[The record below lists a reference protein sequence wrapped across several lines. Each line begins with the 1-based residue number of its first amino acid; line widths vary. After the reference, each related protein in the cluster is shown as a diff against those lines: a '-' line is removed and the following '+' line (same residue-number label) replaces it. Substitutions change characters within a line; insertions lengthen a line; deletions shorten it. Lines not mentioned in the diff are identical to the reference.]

1 MYSRGIMRILVRIIE
16 AVTEIFSGHLQAWLT
31 FALMILVMVD
41 VTSRYVMQNPLAIS
55 DEYGGFCLVAIT
67 CIGLAYAW
75 KTRSHVRVEFI
86 IKKLSPRKQRWVRL
100 FTLFLAFAFTGFM
113 VYGALKLVSISL
125 MFGTRS
131 TSWLR
136 TPVAWPQMA
145 IVIGAILIFLQLI
158 VEIIKQITKLPAAE
172 EEGE

>member
-1 MYSRGIMRILVRIIE
+1 MRRLVRIVE
-16 AVTEIFSGHLQAWLT
+16 TVTEIFSGQVQAWLT
-31 FALMILVMVD
+31 LALMILVMVD
-41 VTSRYVMQNPLAIS
+41 VTSRYVMQDPLAIS

-86 IKKLSPRKQRWVRL
+86 TKRLPVGLRRWLRLS
-100 FTLFLAFAFTGFM
+100 TLILAIVFTGFM
-113 VYGALKLVSISL
+113 VFGAFKLVSISL

-136 TPVAWPQMA
+136 TPVAWPQMT
-145 IVIGAILIFLQLI
+145 IVAGAILMFLQLI
-158 VEIIKQITKLPAAE
+158 VEIIKQITKLSTGK
-172 EEGE
+172 EEGK

>member
-1 MYSRGIMRILVRIIE
+1 MRFLIRIIE
-16 AVTEIFSGHLQAWLT
+16 TVTEIISGHLQAWLT
-31 FALMILVMVD
+31 MALVLLVMVD
-41 VTSRYVMQNPLAIS
+41 VTSRYVMQDPLAIS

-86 IKKLSPRKQRWVRL
+86 VKKLSVRNQRWLRL
-100 FTLFLAFAFTGFM
+100 FTLFLAIVFTGFM
-113 VYGALKLVSISL
+113 VYGAFKLVSISL

-136 TPVAWPQMA
+136 TPVAWPQMT
-145 IVIGAILIFLQLI
+145 IVIGAILIFFQLV
-158 VEIIKQITKLPAAE
+158 VEIIKQITKLSAEE

>member
-1 MYSRGIMRILVRIIE
+1 MRLLVRIIE
-16 AVTEIFSGHLQAWLT
+16 TVTEIISGHVQAWLT
-31 FALMILVMVD
+31 MALMVLVMVD
-41 VTSRYVMQNPLAIS
+41 VTSRYMMQNPLAIS

-67 CIGLAYAW
+67 CLGLAYAW

-86 IKKLSPRKQRWVRL
+86 IKKLSVQKQRWLRL
-100 FTLFLAFAFTGFM
+100 LTLLLAIVFTGFM
-113 VYGALKLVSISL
+113 VYGAIKLVSISL

-136 TPVAWPQMA
+136 TPVAWPQMT
-145 IVIGAILIFLQLI
+145 IIIGAILIFLQLI
-158 VEIIKQITKLPAAE
+158 VEIIKQIAKLSAAE

>member
-1 MYSRGIMRILVRIIE
+1 MRLLVRIIE
-16 AVTEIFSGHLQAWLT
+16 AVTEIFSGHVQAWLT
-31 FALMILVMVD
+31 FALMILVMID

-86 IKKLSPRKQRWVRL
+86 IKKLSVRRQRWVRL
-100 FTLFLAFAFTGFM
+100 FTLFLAFVFTGFM
-113 VYGALKLVSISL
+113 VYGAYKLVSISL

-158 VEIIKQITKLPAAE
+158 VEIIKQITKLPAGE

>member
-1 MYSRGIMRILVRIIE
+1 MRFLIRIIE
-16 AVTEIFSGHLQAWLT
+16 TVTEIISGHLQAWLT
-31 FALMILVMVD
+31 MALVILVMVD
-41 VTSRYVMQNPLAIS
+41 VTSRYVMQDPLAIS

-86 IKKLSPRKQRWVRL
+86 VKKLSVRNQRWLRL
-100 FTLFLAFAFTGFM
+100 ITLFLAIAFTGFM
-113 VYGALKLVSISL
+113 VYGAFKLVSISL

-136 TPVAWPQMA
+136 TPVAWPQMT
-145 IVIGAILIFLQLI
+145 IIIGAILIFFQLV
-158 VEIIKQITKLPAAE
+158 VEIIKQITKLSAEE

>member
-1 MYSRGIMRILVRIIE
+1 MRFLIRIIE
-16 AVTEIFSGHLQAWLT
+16 TVTEIISGHLQAWLT
-31 FALMILVMVD
+31 MALVILVMVD
-41 VTSRYVMQNPLAIS
+41 VTSRYVMQDPLAIS

-86 IKKLSPRKQRWVRL
+86 IKKLSVRNQQWLRL
-100 FTLFLAFAFTGFM
+100 FTLFLAIVFTGFM
-113 VYGALKLVSISL
+113 VYGAFKLVSISL

-136 TPVAWPQMA
+136 TPVAWPQMT
-145 IVIGAILIFLQLI
+145 IIIGAILIFFQLV
-158 VEIIKQITKLPAAE
+158 VEIIKQITKLSAEE

>member
-1 MYSRGIMRILVRIIE
+1 MRLLLRIIE
-16 AVTEIFSGHLQAWLT
+16 TVSEILSGHVQAWLT
-31 FALMILVMVD
+31 MALMILVMVD
-41 VTSRYVMQNPLAIS
+41 VISRYVMQNPLAIS

-86 IKKLSPRKQRWVRL
+86 IKKLPVRRRQWLRL
-100 FTLFLAFAFTGFM
+100 FTLFLAIVFTGFM
-113 VYGALKLVSISL
+113 VYGAIKLVSISL

-136 TPVAWPQMA
+136 TPVAWPQMT
-145 IVIGAILIFLQLI
+145 IVIGAILMFLQLI
-158 VEIIKQITKLPAAE
+158 VEIIKQITKLSARE

>member
-1 MYSRGIMRILVRIIE
+1 MRLLVRIIE
-16 AVTEIFSGHLQAWLT
+16 TVSEILSGHVQAWLT
-31 FALMILVMVD
+31 MALMILVMVD
-41 VTSRYVMQNPLAIS
+41 VISRYVMQNPLAIS

-86 IKKLSPRKQRWVRL
+86 IKKLPVRIRQWLRL
-100 FTLFLAFAFTGFM
+100 FTLLLAIVFTGFM
-113 VYGALKLVSISL
+113 VYGAIKLVSISL

-136 TPVAWPQMA
+136 TPVAWPQMT
-145 IVIGAILIFLQLI
+145 IVIGAILMFLQLI
-158 VEIIKQITKLPAAE
+158 VEIIKQTTKLSARE
-172 EEGE
+172 KEGE

>member
-1 MYSRGIMRILVRIIE
+1 MRLLLRIIE
-16 AVTEIFSGHLQAWLT
+16 TVSEILSGHVQAWLT
-31 FALMILVMVD
+31 MALMILVMVD
-41 VTSRYVMQNPLAIS
+41 VISRYVMQNPLAIS

-86 IKKLSPRKQRWVRL
+86 IKKLPVRKRQWLRL
-100 FTLFLAFAFTGFM
+100 FTLLLAIVFTGFM
-113 VYGALKLVSISL
+113 VYGAIKLVSISL

-136 TPVAWPQMA
+136 TPVAWPQMT
-145 IVIGAILIFLQLI
+145 IVIGAILMFLQLI
-158 VEIIKQITKLPAAE
+158 VEIIKQVTKLSARE

>member
-1 MYSRGIMRILVRIIE
+1 MRILLRTIE
-16 AVTEIFSGHLQAWLT
+16 TVSEILSGHVQAWLT
-31 FALMILVMVD
+31 MALMILVMVD
-41 VTSRYVMQNPLAIS
+41 VISRYVMQNPLAIS

-86 IKKLSPRKQRWVRL
+86 IKKLPVRRRQWLRL
-100 FTLFLAFAFTGFM
+100 FTLFLAIVFTGFM
-113 VYGALKLVSISL
+113 VYGAIKLVGISL

-136 TPVAWPQMA
+136 TPVAWPQMT
-145 IVIGAILIFLQLI
+145 IVIGAILMFLQLI
-158 VEIIKQITKLPAAE
+158 VEIIKQITKLSARE

>member
-1 MYSRGIMRILVRIIE
+1 MRFLVRFIE
-16 AVTEIFSGHLQAWLT
+16 TVTEIFSGHVQAWLT
-31 FALMILVMVD
+31 MALMILVMVD
-41 VTSRYVMQNPLAIS
+41 VTSRYVMRNPLAIG

-67 CIGLAYAW
+67 CLGLAYAW

-86 IKKLSPRKQRWVRL
+86 IKKLPVVMQRWLRL
-100 FTLFLAFAFTGFM
+100 FTLILAIVFTGFM
-113 VYGALKLVSISL
+113 VYGAYKLVGISL

-145 IVIGAILIFLQLI
+145 IGIGAVLIFLQLI
-158 VEIIKQITKLPAAE
+158 VEIIKQIKKFSASE

>member
-1 MYSRGIMRILVRIIE
+1 MRFLIRIIE
-16 AVTEIFSGHLQAWLT
+16 TVTEIISGHLQAWLT
-31 FALMILVMVD
+31 MALVILVMVD

-86 IKKLSPRKQRWVRL
+86 VKKLPVRKQRWLRL
-100 FTLFLAFAFTGFM
+100 FTLLLAIVFTGFM
-113 VYGALKLVSISL
+113 VYGAFKLVSISL

-136 TPVAWPQMA
+136 TPVAWPQMT
-145 IVIGAILIFLQLI
+145 IVIGAVLIFLQLI
-158 VEIIKQITKLPAAE
+158 VEIIKQITKLSAEE

>member
-1 MYSRGIMRILVRIIE
+1 MRLLIRIIE
-16 AVTEIFSGHLQAWLT
+16 TITEIISGHLQAWLT

-41 VTSRYVMQNPLAIS
+41 VTSRYVMQDPLAIS

-86 IKKLSPRKQRWVRL
+86 IKKLPLGSRRWLRL
-100 FTLFLAFAFTGFM
+100 FTLILATAFTGFM
-113 VYGALKLVSISL
+113 VYGAYEMVSFSF
-125 MFGTRS
+125 MFKTRS

-136 TPVAWPQMA
+136 TPIAWPQMT
-145 IVIGAILIFLQLI
+145 IVIGAVLMFLQSI
-158 VEIIKQITKLPAAE
+158 VEIIKQIEKLSAPP

>member
-1 MYSRGIMRILVRIIE
+1 MRLLVRIIE
-16 AVTEIFSGHLQAWLT
+16 TVSEILSGHVQAWLT
-31 FALMILVMVD
+31 MALMILVMVD
-41 VTSRYVMQNPLAIS
+41 VISRYVMQNPLAIS

-86 IKKLSPRKQRWVRL
+86 IKKLPVRMRQWLRL
-100 FTLFLAFAFTGFM
+100 FTLFIAIVFTGFM
-113 VYGALKLVSISL
+113 VYGAIKLVSISL

-136 TPVAWPQMA
+136 TPVAWPQMT
-145 IVIGAILIFLQLI
+145 IVIGAILMFLQLI
-158 VEIIKQITKLPAAE
+158 VEIIKQITKLSARE

>member
-1 MYSRGIMRILVRIIE
+1 MRLLVRIIE
-16 AVTEIFSGHLQAWLT
+16 TVSEILSGHVQAWLT
-31 FALMILVMVD
+31 MALMILVMVD
-41 VTSRYVMQNPLAIS
+41 VISRYVMHDPLAIS

-86 IKKLSPRKQRWVRL
+86 IKRLPVRMRQWLRL
-100 FTLFLAFAFTGFM
+100 FTLFLAIVFTGFM
-113 VYGALKLVSISL
+113 VYGAIKLVSISL

-136 TPVAWPQMA
+136 TPVAWPQMT
-145 IVIGAILIFLQLI
+145 IVIGAILMFLQLI
-158 VEIIKQITKLPAAE
+158 VEIIKQITKLSARE

>member
-1 MYSRGIMRILVRIIE
+1 MRLLVRFVE
-16 AVTEIFSGHLQAWLT
+16 TVTEIFSGHAQAWLT
-31 FALMILVMVD
+31 LALMVLVMVD

-75 KTRSHVRVEFI
+75 KTGSHVRVAFVT
-86 IKKLSPRKQRWVRL
+86 KRLPAGMRRWLRL
-100 FTLFLAFAFTGFM
+100 FTLILAIVFTGFM
-113 VYGALKLVSISL
+113 VFGAFKLVSISL

-136 TPVAWPQMA
+136 TPVAWPQMT
-145 IVIGAILIFLQLI
+145 IVAGAILMFLQLV
-158 VEIIKQITKLPAAE
+158 VEIIKQITKLSTGE
-172 EEGE
+172 EEGK

>member
-1 MYSRGIMRILVRIIE
+1 MRLLVRIIE
-16 AVTEIFSGHLQAWLT
+16 TVSEILSGHVQAWLT
-31 FALMILVMVD
+31 MALMILVMVD
-41 VTSRYVMQNPLAIS
+41 VISRYVMQNPLAIS

-86 IKKLSPRKQRWVRL
+86 IKKLPVRMRQWLRL
-100 FTLFLAFAFTGFM
+100 FTLFLAIVFTGFM
-113 VYGALKLVSISL
+113 VYGAIKLVSISL

-136 TPVAWPQMA
+136 TPVAWPQMT

-158 VEIIKQITKLPAAE
+158 VEIIKQITKLSARE

>member
-1 MYSRGIMRILVRIIE
+1 MRLLIRIIE
-16 AVTEIFSGHLQAWLT
+16 TVTEIISGHLQAWLT
-31 FALMILVMVD
+31 MALVILVMVD

-86 IKKLSPRKQRWVRL
+86 VKKLNVRNQRRL
-100 FTLFLAFAFTGFM
+100 RLMTLLLAIVFTGFM
-113 VYGALKLVSISL
+113 VYGAFKLVSISL

-136 TPVAWPQMA
+136 TPVAWPQMT
-145 IVIGAILIFLQLI
+145 IIIGAVLVFLQLI
-158 VEIIKQITKLPAAE
+158 VETIKQITKFSAEE

>member
-1 MYSRGIMRILVRIIE
+1 MRFLVRIIE
-16 AVTEIFSGHLQAWLT
+16 TLTEIFSGHVQAWLT
-31 FALMILVMVD
+31 FALMLLVMVG
-41 VTSRYVMQNPLAIS
+41 VTSRYVMRDPLAIG
-55 DEYGGFCLVAIT
+55 DEYGCFCLVAMT

-86 IKKLSPRKQRWVRL
+86 IKKMPVRVQRWLRL
-100 FTLFLAFAFTGFM
+100 FTLALAIFFTGFM
-113 VYGALKLVSISL
+113 VYGAFKLVGISF

-136 TPVAWPQMA
+136 TPVAWPQMT
-145 IVIGAILIFLQLI
+145 IIIGAVLMFLQLI
-158 VEIIKQITKLPAAE
+158 VEIIKHVKKLSAPE

>member
-1 MYSRGIMRILVRIIE
+1 MRLLVRIIE
-16 AVTEIFSGHLQAWLT
+16 TVTEIFSGHVQAWLT
-31 FALMILVMVD
+31 MALVLLVMVD
-41 VTSRYVMQNPLAIS
+41 VTSRYLMQNPLAIS

-86 IKKLSPRKQRWVRL
+86 TKKLPIGSRRWLRL
-100 FTLFLAFAFTGFM
+100 ITLFLAIAFTGFM
-113 VYGALKLVSISL
+113 VYGSIKLVNISL

-136 TPVAWPQMA
+136 TPVAWPQMT
-145 IVIGAILIFLQLI
+145 IIIGAILMFFQLV
-158 VEIIKQITKLPAAE
+158 VEIIKQIKKLSASE